1 MTPEQLRP
9 QHDLAGDQTAED
21 HDVIQ
26 DTTAGPPR
34 VDRAS
39 QGWARP
45 AWAAPNC
52 SGGPLAPASPAGAA
66 LGANVARPLPMPPG

>member
-39 QGWARP
+39 QGWSKARLGRPKLLGRAARP
-45 AWAAPNC
+45 
-52 SGGPLAPASPAGAA
+52 SESRGGR
-66 LGANVARPLPMPPG
+66 ARC